1 MTPVSRTVL
10 AGMFG
15 LGLGACST
23 AVAREPEYG
32 LADRPFGDRA
42 VDRTLVVG
50 TLIEATIDSA
60 LSWRRAKPGDTLTAT
75 VSADV
80 KNARRWVVIP
90 AGCPVGIRVA
100 LWDPAADPRRAG
112 AKLLLEVTSVTA
124 WGRVY
129 RVSATVESAPGV
141 VTPGTRILFLLPEG
155 LTVEK
160 PLTVFGRIEVASS
173 VDALPILSPVHN
185 C

>member
-23 AVAREPEYG
+23 AVAREPEHRS
-32 LADRPFGDRA
+32 ADRPFGDRA

-80 KNARRWVVIP
+80 KNARRWVVI
-90 AGCPVGIRVA
+90 RS
-100 LWDPAADPRRAG
+100 
-112 AKLLLEVTSVTA
+112 EEHTSELQS
-124 WGRVY
+124 R
-129 RVSATVESAPGV
+129 
-141 VTPGTRILFLLPEG
+141 
-155 LTVEK
+155 
-160 PLTVFGRIEVASS
+160 
-173 VDALPILSPVHN
+173 
-185 C
+185 